1 LHPSSKAHQH
11 NVREVEKR
19 QRLACM
25 CSPCLACICSPR
37 RIDPPS
43 QVREAEAEKRKAA
56 AAEGA
61 GQGWRKA
68 AASATAA
75 GKPPNMGMALP
86 GMGGPGAD
94 KAMQVCGAAAEG
106 PA

>member
-1 LHPSSKAHQH
+1 
-11 NVREVEKR
+11 
-19 QRLACM
+19 
-25 CSPCLACICSPR
+25 
-37 RIDPPS
+37 
-43 QVREAEAEKRKAA
+43 VREAEAEKRKAA

-106 PA
+106 PVLTLCLNLSCHTACRGVDAADDQGGQGEKGVSTAVVP

>member
-1 LHPSSKAHQH
+1 MVETSLPCMHVLTTAPRPSAWW
-11 NVREVEKR
+11 RPPC
-19 QRLACM
+19 LACM
-25 CSPCLACICSPR
+25 CSSR
-37 RIDPPS
+37 RLDPPS